1 MARHT
6 DNFELSEEDRDFL
19 KQFTDSGTAK
29 VRQIKR
35 GLVLLKLDQGL
46 SVQQIVEDI
55 AVSSG
60 MIYGL
65 RKSYIQEGLQSS
77 LYDKPRSGRPVQIL
91 GADRAKITGL
101 ACSDAPEGHVKWTLR
116 LLADKAVELGY
127 VEKGD
132 ISHTHIG
139 RILKKM
145 NSDPT

>member
-6 DNFELSEEDRDFL
+6 NNFELSEEDRDFL
-19 KQFTDSGTAK
+19 NQFTDSGTAK
-29 VRQIKR
+29 VRQVKR
-35 GLVLLKLDQGL
+35 ALVLLKLDQGL
-46 SVQQIVEDI
+46 SVKQIVDEI

-60 MIYGL
+60 TIYAL
-65 RKSYIQEGLQSS
+65 RRTYIQEGLQAS
-77 LYDKPRSGRPVQIL
+77 LYDKPRSGRPVQIP

-101 ACSDAPEGHVKWTLR
+101 ACSDAPQGHAKWTLR